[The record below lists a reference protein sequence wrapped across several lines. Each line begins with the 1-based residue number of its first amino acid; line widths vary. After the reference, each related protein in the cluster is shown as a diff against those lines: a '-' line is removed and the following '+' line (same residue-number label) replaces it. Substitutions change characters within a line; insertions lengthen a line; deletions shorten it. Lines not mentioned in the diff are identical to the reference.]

1 MKYLT
6 RPVVYLENSDFD
18 GEGNILDK
26 SKPVF
31 IMIQSTGCGHCNHAK
46 PVFHEFAVKNPHILC
61 ATIQMDHPSMSRDF
75 HEKIDKIYPGLWGFP
90 SYILHWN
97 GRKVKYEGDRSYD
110 DIKSFIQENS

>member
-18 GEGNILDK
+18 IDGNTIEK

-31 IMIQSTGCGHCNHAK
+31 IMIQSTGCGHCNYSK
-46 PVFHEFAVKNPHILC
+46 PTFHEFAVKNPNILC
-61 ATIQMDHPSMSRDF
+61 ATIQMDHPSMTKEF
-75 HEKIDKIYPGLWGFP
+75 HEKIDKIYPDLWGFP

-97 GRKVKYEGDRSYD
+97 EKKVKYEGNRSLN
-110 DIKSFIQENS
+110 DITSFIQKNV